1 MNPMLRKISS
11 AKSASEVAD
20 LLQKHI
26 GEGTNQSHCKDAC
39 AAATQR
45 IENGEI
51 KQVIQVIIAIYS
63 NYSWC
68 ETAKIIIAVLRN
80 LVEDQRRNRFNQ

>member
-1 MNPMLRKISS
+1 LNPTLRKISS
-11 AKSASEVAD
+11 ADSANEIAD

-26 GEGTNQSHCKDAC
+26 GEGGNQSHCKDAC
-39 AAATQR
+39 EVLLQR
-45 IENGEI
+45 IKDGEI
-51 KQVIQVIIAIYS
+51 KQKIQVIIAIYS

-80 LVEDQRRNRFNQ
+80 SVEV

>member
-11 AKSASEVAD
+11 AKSASEIAD

-39 AAATQR
+39 DAATQR

-51 KQVIQVIIAIYS
+51 KKTIQIIITIYS

-68 ETAKIIIAVLRN
+68 ETAKIIITMLRN
-80 LVEDQRRNRFNQ
+80 SVEEQW

>member
-11 AKSASEVAD
+11 AKSASEIAD

-39 AAATQR
+39 EAAAQR
-45 IENGEI
+45 IENEEI
-51 KQVIQVIIAIYS
+51 KKTIQAVITLYTGLNWCETAQVIIAM
-63 NYSWC
+63 
-68 ETAKIIIAVLRN
+68 LRN
-80 LVEDQRRNRFNQ
+80 SEG